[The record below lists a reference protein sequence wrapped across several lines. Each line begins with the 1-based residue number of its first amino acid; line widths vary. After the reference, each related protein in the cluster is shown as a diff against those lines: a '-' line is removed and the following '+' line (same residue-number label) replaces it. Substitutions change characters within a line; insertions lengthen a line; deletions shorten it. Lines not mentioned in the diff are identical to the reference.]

1 MCYQSLNDQ
10 PRPSAVP
17 ERRAGPTCL
26 DAQSAPLSLEQ
37 AGGASPPLW
46 PRYIGSLANEDWSAV
61 ERRLW
66 ERAFRLSESTR
77 RSTRVRR
84 PSCIVSA
91 D

>member
-61 ERRLW
+61 ERQSLGQHRNGATAAISRPHWRQLS
-66 ERAFRLSESTR
+66 AFNG
-77 RSTRVRR
+77 
-84 PSCIVSA
+84 
-91 D
+91 